1 MQLEALN
8 PLASNRVAEIVSKE
22 QIADQPSVE
31 VADKDDLL
39 EGDDGGVVQLGH
51 DGRLPLQVLGDV
63 GAVDLAQRHHLRCHL
78 LVQDDSSTRCTLP
91 KDHFPR
97 VVGVSL

>member
-1 MQLEALN
+1 MDGQA
-8 PLASNRVAEIVSKE
+8 
-22 QIADQPSVE
+22 SVE
-31 VADKDDLL
+31 AVDIDDLVQ
-39 EGDDGGVVQLGH
+39 GDGDGVVQLGH

-78 LVQDDSSTRCTLP
+78 LVQDDSSARSTLP
-91 KDHFPR
+91 KDPFPR